1 MTWSKTLL
9 FFQIITVQNNCFGQE
24 KVGDSLKKTF
34 LNMEKLRSTSAGWS
48 YRAKLQT
55 TCFICSF
62 ANGKLRTF
70 PSQNLADVIEGF
82 KTADFFKDTSHFLLE
97 DLSLGAKDALNSILC
112 SIDDSESLIQRQ
124 TGLLESLDLQLWTQK
139 RTKKFAQIFLFYV
152 LFNITNIV
160 KLF

>member
-9 FFQIITVQNNCFGQE
+9 FFFKLKQFKIIVLAKKRLVTVWKNIFEYGE
-24 KVGDSLKKTF
+24 AAF
-34 LNMEKLRSTSAGWS
+34 HIGWS

-55 TCFICSF
+55 SCFICRV

-139 RTKKFAQIFLFYV
+139 TNEKVKISQKMSKIF
-152 LFNITNIV
+152 
-160 KLF
+160 